1 MDNLTYEKSLI
12 AKAARTHTPINGS
25 LELLPLCNMNCEMC
39 YVRLSRSELE
49 RKGRLRSAA
58 EWISL
63 VRQMQKAGTLFLLLT
78 GGEPLLFPDFK
89 TLYLELRNMGMILTI
104 NTNGTLIDEAW
115 ADFFAANPPRRINI
129 TLYGTSKDTYR
140 DLCHYE
146 AGFEKVLHGIR
157 LLRERNIDVKING
170 SLVRSNDGDVDSL
183 VSLAHLLDAPINID
197 TYMYPATRERSRPF
211 SEQARLLPEDAAK
224 GKIQFEKASLDPESY
239 LQLARTTLSRVAETP
254 DLPDETFQIMRCQA
268 GRTSFTVNWQG
279 KLHDISFQLHKG
291 EILGLGGLTEC
302 GMHELCKVVF
312 GDIKPDSGEVILTK
326 DNYKVK
332 NTTGAISHRMAY
344 LPKDRDTESLFL
356 MSSIKDN
363 ITVTSFDDIKKGPF
377 IPKKAECTL
386 ANKAAEEL
394 AVKMQSVDQKAREL
408 SGGNKQK
415 VVVAKWLANDSQ
427 ILIMDC
433 PTRGIDIGVKATIY
447 HLMEKLISEG
457 KSIIM
462 VSEEIPELLGMSDR
476 ILIMKDG
483 VLNGQ
488 FLRDD
493 NVTESMLIEK
503 VI

>member
-1 MDNLTYEKSLI
+1 MPSEVILKLEGMVKSFGATKAVRNVSMELHRGEVLALIGENGSGKSTLMSLVVGSQIADEGKMTYLGKEYSPKSIIDAGNKHICILI
-12 AKAARTHTPINGS
+12 QETGTINGLTVAENVFLGKEDKFHTGPVIS
-25 LELLPLCNMNCEMC
+25 ARKMNNAAQKLLDQMGAGEKIKAKMNVDDLSFEDRKLVEVCRALSNEPEVLIVDETTTALSHTGREKIYEIIGQLKAEGKAVIFISHDLEEVQKICDSAVVLRDGQYIDTLYGEDVTPDNMRQRMIGREIVGSYYRDDKVFSTDEVVLDVKNINWQ
-39 YVRLSRSELE
+39 
-49 RKGRLRSAA
+49 GRLR
-58 EWISL
+58 
-63 VRQMQKAGTLFLLLT
+63 
-78 GGEPLLFPDFK
+78 
-89 TLYLELRNMGMILTI
+89 N
-104 NTNGTLIDEAW
+104 
-115 ADFFAANPPRRINI
+115 
-129 TLYGTSKDTYR
+129 
-140 DLCHYE
+140 
-146 AGFEKVLHGIR
+146 
-157 LLRERNIDVKING
+157 
-170 SLVRSNDGDVDSL
+170 
-183 VSLAHLLDAPINID
+183 
-197 TYMYPATRERSRPF
+197 
-211 SEQARLLPEDAAK
+211 
-224 GKIQFEKASLDPESY
+224 
-239 LQLARTTLSRVAETP
+239 
-254 DLPDETFQIMRCQA
+254 
-268 GRTSFTVNWQG
+268 
-279 KLHDISFQLHKG
+279 ISFQLHKG
-291 EILGLGGLTEC
+291 EILGFGGLTEC

-312 GDIKPDSGEVILTK
+312 GDIKPDSGEVILTR
-326 DNYKVK
+326 DNYRVK

-377 IPKKAECTL
+377 IPKKAEKNL
-386 ANKAAEEL
+386 ANKASNAL
-394 AVKMQSVDQKAREL
+394 AVKMQSVEQKAREL

-447 HLMEKLISEG
+447 HLMEQLISEG

-488 FLRDD
+488 FSRQD